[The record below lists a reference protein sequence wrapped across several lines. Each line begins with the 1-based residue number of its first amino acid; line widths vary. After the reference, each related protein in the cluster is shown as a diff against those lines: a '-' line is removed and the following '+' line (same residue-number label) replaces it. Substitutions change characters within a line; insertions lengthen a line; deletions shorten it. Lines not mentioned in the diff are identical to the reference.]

1 MFIKAGDRLVNLAN
15 VSNINIVKCRIV
27 FNMNYGVE
35 IVTHKN
41 KIISDYVYWD
51 ASNEEEFEA
60 NMALLETIDYFNE
73 NYISKPRNNGFINVN
88 EISSIKFVHAQRRV
102 IFNLSHPV
110 GFKDRDGENRI
121 TSEFIYANC
130 RTEEEYSEYVSYVIN
145 EGI

>member
-15 VSNINIVKCRIV
+15 VSNINIVKYRIV
-27 FNMNYGVE
+27 LNMNYSVE
-35 IVTHKN
+35 IVTQKG

-51 ASNEEEFEA
+51 ASNEEEFNA
-60 NMALLETIDYFNE
+60 NMEILEDVDYFNE
-73 NYISKPRNNGFINVN
+73 NFISKQRNGYINVN
-88 EISSIKFVHAQRRV
+88 EISSIKFVNEKRRV

-110 GFKDRDGENRI
+110 GFRDRDGENRI

-130 RTEEEYSEYVSYVIN
+130 RTEEEYNEYVSYVIN